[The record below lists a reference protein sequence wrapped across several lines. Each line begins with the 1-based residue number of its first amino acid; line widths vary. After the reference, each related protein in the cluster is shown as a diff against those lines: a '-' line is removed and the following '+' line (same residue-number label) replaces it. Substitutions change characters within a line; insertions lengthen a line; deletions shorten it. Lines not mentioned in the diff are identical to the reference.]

1 MDFILAGQ
9 INQKT
14 SMILALL
21 LKSLKS
27 SIGLVFMK
35 WIMSPQLFSS
45 QIIHAYHNPTE
56 SQNIQFFYPNPDM
69 SFGRPG
75 LWGVRI
81 KKIVPFARIRAVR
94 TYFYC
99 RGLEST

>member
-1 MDFILAGQ
+1 MKL
-9 INQKT
+9 KT
-14 SMILALL
+14 KQRGILL
-21 LKSLKS
+21 LLGVFLAV
-27 SIGLVFMK
+27 ILVYNTNSTDKTF
-35 WIMSPQLFSS
+35 
-45 QIIHAYHNPTE
+45 
-56 SQNIQFFYPNPDM
+56 PNPDM

-75 LWGVRI
+75 LWAVRI